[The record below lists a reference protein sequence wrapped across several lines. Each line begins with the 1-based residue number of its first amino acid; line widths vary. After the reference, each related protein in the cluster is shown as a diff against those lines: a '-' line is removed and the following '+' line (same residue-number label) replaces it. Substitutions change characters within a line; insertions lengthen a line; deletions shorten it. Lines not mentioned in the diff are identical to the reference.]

1 MQTALLVGLI
11 LAVLWFIE
19 KMLGTPMVIRPIV
32 VSTIIGAVLGDLQTG
47 ILVGASLELIFMG
60 FIQVGGAVPPDVLVG
75 AGLGTAF
82 AILSGSGTEAALALA
97 LPIALLAQS
106 LKVIVFIVRS
116 WFMDFAMR
124 LAREANIKGLITL
137 NVAGLLLQCAMYFV
151 VGFVAI
157 LFGSSA
163 VESFVNNIPKTIMN
177 GLEVAGGLLPAVG
190 FALLLLPMMKKT
202 NILYF
207 LLGFALFAYMELP
220 ILGITLFGVVLAFI
234 IVYEMKGKEM
244 DVAVAEG
251 STNVDDEEDLF
262 DV

>member
-1 MQTALLVGLI
+1 MQTALIVGLI
-11 LAVLWFIE
+11 LGILWFIE

-32 VSTIIGAVLGDLQTG
+32 VSTVIGIALGDVQTG
-47 ILVGASLELIFMG
+47 LLVGATLELVFMG

-82 AILSGSGTEAALALA
+82 AISSGSGAEVALALA
-97 LPIALLAQS
+97 LPIAVLAQS

-116 WFMDFAMR
+116 WFMDFAVS
-124 LAREANIKGLITL
+124 LAKNANIKGMIAL
-137 NVAGLLLQCAMYFV
+137 NMAGLILQCFMYFA

-157 LFGSSA
+157 LFGSTA
-163 VESFVNNIPKTIMN
+163 VEAFIDNIPTTIMN

-190 FALLLLPMMKKT
+190 FALLLQPMMNKF

-207 LLGFALFAYMELP
+207 VFGFALVAYVDLP
-220 ILGITLFGVVLAFI
+220 ILGITLLGVVLAFI
-234 IVYEMKGKEM
+234 LTYEMPDKK
-244 DVAVAEG
+244 AIAAE
-251 STNVDDEEDLF
+251 STVDEEDLF

>member
-1 MQTALLVGLI
+1 MLTALMIGLI

-32 VSTIIGAVLGDLQTG
+32 VSSIVGAALGDLQTG
-47 ILVGASLELIFMG
+47 ILVGATLELVFMG

-75 AGLGTAF
+75 AGLGTSF
-82 AILSGSGTEAALALA
+82 AIMSGNGAEVALALA

-106 LKVIVFIVRS
+106 LKVVVFIVRS
-116 WFMDFAMR
+116 WFMNFAMK
-124 LAREANIKGLITL
+124 LAREANVKGLYTL
-137 NVAGLLLQCAMYFV
+137 NIAGLLLQCAMYFV

-157 LFGSSA
+157 LFGSKA
-163 VESFVNNIPKTIMN
+163 VEGFVNNIPEVIMN
-177 GLEVAGGLLPAVG
+177 GLQVAGGLLPAVG

-207 LLGFALFAYMELP
+207 LFGFALFAYMNLP
-220 ILGITLFGVVLAFI
+220 ILGITLFGVILAFV
-234 IVYEMKGKEM
+234 IVYEIKDK
-244 DVAVAEG
+244 DVQAAG
-251 STNVDDEEDLF
+251 TNAQADEEELF

>member
-1 MQTALLVGLI
+1 MQIAIIVGLI
-11 LAVLWFIE
+11 LAILWFIE

-47 ILVGASLELIFMG
+47 ILVGATLELVFMG

-75 AGLGTAF
+75 AGLGTTF
-82 AILSGSGTEAALALA
+82 AIMSGNGADVALALA

-124 LAREANIKGLITL
+124 LAKEANIKGLITL
-137 NVAGLLLQCAMYFV
+137 NIAGLLLQSAMYFLV
-151 VGFVAI
+151 AFVAI
-157 LFGSSA
+157 LFGSTA
-163 VESFVNNIPKTIMN
+163 VEAFVNNIPEAIKN

-190 FALLLLPMMKKT
+190 FALLLLPMMNKN

-207 LLGFALFAYMELP
+207 LLGFALFAYLNLP
-220 ILGITLFGVVLAFI
+220 VLGITLFGVVLAFI
-234 IVYEMKGKEM
+234 IVFEMKGKQGE
-244 DVAVAEG
+244 VTE
-251 STNVDDEEDLF
+251 TNTTDEEDLF